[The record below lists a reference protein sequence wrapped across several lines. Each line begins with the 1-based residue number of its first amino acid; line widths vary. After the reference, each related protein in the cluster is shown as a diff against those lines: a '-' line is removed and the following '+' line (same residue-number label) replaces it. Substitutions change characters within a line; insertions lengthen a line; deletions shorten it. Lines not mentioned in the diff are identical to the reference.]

1 MGQIFTP
8 GLKRCALS
16 KGSEDF
22 FSDLTRALINQ
33 GKRDWAKREN
43 KIRADSLLTKRH
55 LWFQYTALVLNK
67 FTPIILDILN
77 RLQILVR
84 KYLNNFLEG
93 LPVLCRA
100 SPFSYSLLKKV
111 FRTGR
116 SGQVLPIPHRQTYR
130 QTLKDR
136 ATQLLIT
143 KCKL

>member
-1 MGQIFTP
+1 M
-8 GLKRCALS
+8 KRCALS

-77 RLQILVR
+77 RLQILVS
-84 KYLNNFLEG
+84 KDLNNFLEG
-93 LPVLCRA
+93 LPGKGLRKSVFIYFAKKKFLGP
-100 SPFSYSLLKKV
+100 SVTLL
-111 FRTGR
+111 
-116 SGQVLPIPHRQTYR
+116 
-130 QTLKDR
+130 
-136 ATQLLIT
+136 
-143 KCKL
+143 